1 MPPMMPQASRGMGR
15 RLIGQFFQAGVVTE
29 TAPIA
34 ARMLR
39 ISIKSA
45 GQEWMPGQ
53 QIRVCVGDPGSP
65 SGWLDG
71 LRRTYSVW
79 NYDGEV
85 LTLCVLDHGD
95 GPGARWARSVQ
106 PGQEVL
112 FGKPE
117 GAMVLRPAAYH
128 VFVGEE
134 TASVAFGPMMRALL
148 EADDRADIRGV
159 IEVGYPADRLPLPDR
174 PEPGRPEPGEP
185 EPDAGRPEPDRLSW
199 QYRHGAP
206 AASSQTLVRAV
217 SELELP
223 DEPGSAYV
231 AGEAR
236 TVQWVAQHLVRDR
249 GWPRRA
255 IRTKPFWA
263 PGRTGLD

>member
-1 MPPMMPQASRGMGR
+1 MMPPASRGMGR
-15 RLIGQFFQAGVVTE
+15 RLIGQFFQVGEVAE

-39 ISIKSA
+39 ITITA
-45 GQEWMPGQ
+45 PGQEWVPGQ
-53 QIRVCVGDPGSP
+53 QVRVCVGNVGSP
-65 SGWLDG
+65 SSWLDG

-79 NYDGEV
+79 SYDGE
-85 LTLCVLDHGD
+85 LMTLCVLDHGD
-95 GPGARWARSVQ
+95 GPGARWARAVR

-117 GAMVLRPAAYH
+117 GPLVVRPAPYH

-148 EADDRADIRGV
+148 EADHGADIRGV
-159 IEVGYPADRLPLPDR
+159 IEVGYPADRLPLPEGPLPDGPLPDGPLPRR
-174 PEPGRPEPGEP
+174 PL
-185 EPDAGRPEPDRLSW
+185 ADRLTW
-199 QYRHGAP
+199 RYRHGAP
-206 AASSQTLVRAV
+206 AASSQALLTAV
-217 SELELP
+217 TELDLP
-223 DEPGSAYV
+223 GEPGSAYV

-236 TVQWVAQHLVRDR
+236 TVQMVAQHLVRDR

>member
-1 MPPMMPQASRGMGR
+1 MMPPASRGMGR
-15 RLIGQFFQAGVVTE
+15 RLIGQFFQLGEVTE

-39 ISIKSA
+39 ITITA
-45 GQEWMPGQ
+45 PGQEWVPGQ
-53 QIRVCVGDPGSP
+53 QVRVCVGNVGSP
-65 SGWLDG
+65 SSWLDG

-79 NYDGEV
+79 SYDGE
-85 LTLCVLDHGD
+85 LMTLCVLDHGD
-95 GPGARWARSVQ
+95 GPGARWARAVR

-117 GAMVLRPAAYH
+117 GPLVVRPAPYH

-134 TASVAFGPMMRALL
+134 TASVAFGPMMAALL
-148 EADDRADIRGV
+148 EADRGADIRGV

-174 PEPGRPEPGEP
+174 LL
-185 EPDAGRPEPDRLSW
+185 PDRLTW
-199 QYRHGAP
+199 RYRHGAP
-206 AASSQTLVRAV
+206 AASSQPLLTAV
-217 SELELP
+217 TELDLP
-223 DEPGSAYV
+223 GEPGSAYV

-236 TVQWVAQHLVRDR
+236 TVQMVTQHLVRDR

>member
-1 MPPMMPQASRGMGR
+1 MGR
-15 RLIGQFFQAGVVTE
+15 RLIGQFFQAGEVTE

-39 ISIKSA
+39 ITIA
-45 GQEWMPGQ
+45 APGQEWLPGQ
-53 QIRVCVGDPGSP
+53 QVRVCVGNVGSP
-65 SGWLDG
+65 SSWLDG

-79 NYDGEV
+79 SYDGE
-85 LTLCVLDHGD
+85 LMTLCVLDHGD
-95 GPGARWARSVQ
+95 GPGARWARAVR

-117 GAMVLRPAAYH
+117 GPLVVRPAPYH
-128 VFVGEE
+128 VFAGEE
-134 TASVAFGPMMRALL
+134 TASVAFGPMMRGA
-148 EADDRADIRGV
+148 ARG
-159 IEVGYPADRLPLPDR
+159 GPRGRHPRRHRGRL
-174 PEPGRPEPGEP
+174 PGRPPAGV
-185 EPDAGRPEPDRLSW
+185 PDGRCRPRGRPVTWR
-199 QYRHGAP
+199 YRHGAP
-206 AASSQTLVRAV
+206 AASSRALLTAV
-217 SELELP
+217 TELDLP
-223 DEPGSAYV
+223 AEPGSAYV

-236 TVQWVAQHLVRDR
+236 TVQMVAQHLVRER

>member
-1 MPPMMPQASRGMGR
+1 MTPQASRGMGR
-15 RLIGQFFQAGVVTE
+15 RLIGQFFQAGEVTE

-39 ISIKSA
+39 ITIA
-45 GQEWMPGQ
+45 APGQEWLPGQ
-53 QIRVCVGDPGSP
+53 QVRVCVGHVSSP
-65 SGWLDG
+65 SSWLDG

-79 NYDGEV
+79 SYDGE
-85 LTLCVLDHGD
+85 LMTLCVLDHGD
-95 GPGARWARSVQ
+95 GPGARWARALR

-117 GAMVLRPAAYH
+117 GPLVMRPASYH
-128 VFVGEE
+128 VFAGEE

-148 EADDRADIRGV
+148 EADAGADIRGV

-174 PEPGRPEPGEP
+174 PT
-185 EPDAGRPEPDRLSW
+185 RLAW
-199 QYRHGAP
+199 RYRHGAP
-206 AASSQTLVRAV
+206 AASSEALLTAV
-217 SELELP
+217 TELDLP
-223 DEPGSAYV
+223 AEPGSAYL

-236 TVQWVAQHLVRDR
+236 TVQMLAQHLVRER